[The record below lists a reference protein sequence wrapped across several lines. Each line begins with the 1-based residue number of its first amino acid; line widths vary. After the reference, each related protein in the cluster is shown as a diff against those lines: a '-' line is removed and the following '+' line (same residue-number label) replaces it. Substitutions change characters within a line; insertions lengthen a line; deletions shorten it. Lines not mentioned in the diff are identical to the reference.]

1 MAVLANQI
9 PNNYKLGEKQMELK
23 IKNVTTT
30 TGSDGSQ
37 YGKFVIEPLE
47 RGFGNTIG
55 NALRRVLLSS
65 LEGAAVTAVRIE
77 GITHEYTAVPGI
89 VEDVIDIMLNLKG
102 MVVKTESSEPV
113 QLRLD
118 VDKPGPVLA
127 SDIELPAGVKIV
139 NPDWLICTVA
149 EGGSIH
155 ADIVVETGK
164 GYIAHDVLKNN
175 DGSMPID
182 MLPIDATFMPIKRV
196 SYNVENTRV
205 GDVTDF
211 DKLNLEIWSN
221 GSVDVNVALS
231 QAANILIEHF
241 MQIAAITGGAPVI
254 PTVAPVTTSAVIEEE
269 EVVDNSAP
277 SISIE
282 DLELSVRAYNCLKRA
297 SINNMAEL
305 LKKSE
310 HDLLNIKNFGKKSS
324 DEVIEKLHQ
333 FGLDLMP
340 NPEGVDMDELV

>member
-1 MAVLANQI
+1 
-9 PNNYKLGEKQMELK
+9 MELK
-23 IKNVTTT
+23 IKCNNTTT
-30 TGSDGSQ
+30 SSDGSQ

-102 MVVKTESSEPV
+102 LVVKTDSKET
-113 QLRLD
+113 QHLRLD
-118 VDKPGPVLA
+118 IDKPGPVLA
-127 SDIELPAGVKIV
+127 SDIQLPSGVKIV
-139 NPDWLICTVA
+139 NSDWLICTVA

-155 ADIVVETGK
+155 ADILVETGK
-164 GYIAHDVLKNN
+164 GYIAHDVLKENK
-175 DGSMPID
+175 GGMPID

-196 SYNVENTRV
+196 SYTVENTRV

-221 GSVDVNVALS
+221 GSNEVSNALS
-231 QAANILIEHF
+231 QSANILIEHF
-241 MQIAAITGGAPVI
+241 MQISSITGTPVI
-254 PTVAPVTTSAVIEEE
+254 AVPQAAVVEE
-269 EVVDNSAP
+269 EVIADSSAP
-277 SISIE
+277 TISIE

-297 SINNMAEL
+297 SINNMGEL

-324 DEVIEKLHQ
+324 DEVIEKLQQ
-333 FGLDLMP
+333 FGLDLLP
-340 NPEGVDMDELV
+340 NPEGVDLEELI

>member
-1 MAVLANQI
+1 
-9 PNNYKLGEKQMELK
+9 MELK
-23 IKNVTTT
+23 IKCNNTATN
-30 TGSDGSQ
+30 SDGSQ

-65 LEGAAVTAVRIE
+65 LEGAAVSAVRIE
-77 GITHEYTAVPGI
+77 GITHEYTAIPGI

-102 MVVKTESSEPV
+102 MVVKTDSKEPQ

-118 VDKPGPVLA
+118 IDKPGPVLA
-127 SDIELPAGVKIV
+127 SDIQLPAGVKIV

-155 ADIVVETGK
+155 ADIMVETGK
-164 GYIAHDVLKNN
+164 GYIAHDVLKENK
-175 DGSMPID
+175 GGMPID

-241 MQIAAITGGAPVI
+241 MQIAAITGTPVI
-254 PTVAPVTTSAVIEEE
+254 SAAPAAVIEEVE
-269 EVVDNSAP
+269 EVDTNAP
-277 SISIE
+277 TISIE

-297 SINNMAEL
+297 SINNMGEL

-340 NPEGVDMDELV
+340 NPEGVDIDELV

>member
-1 MAVLANQI
+1 
-9 PNNYKLGEKQMELK
+9 MELK

-102 MVVKTESSEPV
+102 MVVKTETQEPV

-127 SDIELPAGVKIV
+127 SDIELPSGVRVV

-155 ADIVVETGK
+155 ADIVVESGK

-221 GSVDVNVALS
+221 GSIDVNVALS

-241 MQIAAITGGAPVI
+241 MQIAAITGGAPVLS
-254 PTVAPVTTSAVIEEE
+254 VAPSAVVVEEE
-269 EVVDNSAP
+269 EVVDTSAP
-277 SISIE
+277 TISIE

-340 NPEGVDMDELV
+340 NPEGVDIDELV

>member
-1 MAVLANQI
+1 
-9 PNNYKLGEKQMELK
+9 MELK
-23 IKNVTTT
+23 IKNVTTS

-77 GITHEYTAVPGI
+77 GITHEYTAIPGI

-102 MVVKTESSEPV
+102 MVVKTDSKESV

-127 SDIELPAGVKIV
+127 SDIELPAGVSVV

-149 EGGSIH
+149 DGGSIH

-221 GSVDVNVALS
+221 GSIDVTVALS

-241 MQIAAITGGAPVI
+241 MQIAAITGGAPVLS
-254 PTVAPVTTSAVIEEE
+254 VAPVAAVVEEE
-269 EVVDNSAP
+269 EIVDTSAP

>member
-1 MAVLANQI
+1 M
-9 PNNYKLGEKQMELK
+9 
-23 IKNVTTT
+23 
-30 TGSDGSQ
+30 
-37 YGKFVIEPLE
+37 
-47 RGFGNTIG
+47 
-55 NALRRVLLSS
+55 LLSS

-77 GITHEYTAVPGI
+77 GITHEYTAIPGI

-102 MVVKTESSEPV
+102 MVVKTESAEPV

-118 VDKPGPVLA
+118 VDRPGPVLA

-221 GSVDVNVALS
+221 GSIDVNVALS

-241 MQIAAITGGAPVI
+241 MQIASISGGAPVLS
-254 PTVAPVTTSAVIEEE
+254 VAPVAAVIEEE
-269 EVVDNSAP
+269 EVVDTAAP
-277 SISIE
+277 TISIE